1 MSPIACLFGSMLIP
15 CSEPN
20 SVRPKSFGEKWPPPP
35 PIPTGK
41 PMPGKP
47 KFGGGQLPL
56 PSMDAIVEA
65 AMDIETAADVVAAA
79 VADKGGLDD
88 GEREEGERSGEEE
101 EG

>member
-1 MSPIACLFGSMLIP
+1 MLIP
-15 CSEPN
+15 CREPN
-20 SVRPKSFGEKWPPPP
+20 SVRPKSFGEKWWPPPT
-35 PIPTGK
+35 TGK

-47 KFGGGQLPL
+47 KFGGGPPL